1 MSKEGLL
8 NNDRVAKAFKSLI
21 IFPKA
26 TMLRKYMKFDQHLNQ
41 NKSNSKYSYFYD
53 EIILSNNISKS
64 KSDLKIF
71 IFQSVQFIKQ
81 LL

>member
-26 TMLRKYMKFDQHLNQ
+26 TMLRKYMKFDQHHEISDNNHLLFRNGKDKG
-41 NKSNSKYSYFYD
+41 KS
-53 EIILSNNISKS
+53 
-64 KSDLKIF
+64 
-71 IFQSVQFIKQ
+71 
-81 LL
+81 